1 MKLRK
6 CLSRKRSAYLLGIID
21 IKIPCCETKSIIF
34 FLHAFLCKQRCRRHH
49 EWCSSLWL
57 KFVKKGPILPTFFQ
71 NKRRWER
78 DCNIPSWV
86 QRCLK
91 KSFLALKNRTFQ
103 VKSKTTKIVNKA
115 GHYNSFFLFLFQHF
129 KTQLRRVNETTTNQ
143 QDVVL
148 KISQRE
154 IDYHTF
160 NCWCNFQ
167 CWLFCLWFIQ
177 RKKIQNVKLICQIF
191 LLLQF
196 PNGVDTYLY

>member
-1 MKLRK
+1 M
-6 CLSRKRSAYLLGIID
+6 SAAS
-21 IKIPCCETKSIIF
+21 E
-34 FLHAFLCKQRCRRHH
+34 
-49 EWCSSLWL
+49 CSSLWV
-57 KFVKKGPILPTFFQ
+57 KFVKKIPIFPTFFP

-78 DCNIPSWV
+78 DCNIPSWA
-86 QRCLK
+86 QHCFK

-167 CWLFCLWFIQ
+167 CWLFSLQMVFFAKFYCCCNFQTVLILIYTNERTRSNFLILIQ
-177 RKKIQNVKLICQIF
+177 LKGK
-191 LLLQF
+191 
-196 PNGVDTYLY
+196 